1 MLEYRLIS
9 QNQKEGKT
17 TFRQSKK
24 KNGKNKI

>member
-17 TFRQSKK
+17 IFRRSQAKGRRI
-24 KNGKNKI
+24 N